1 MENKKFLRNVLGIA
15 TFCILLYWGLQNMDQ
30 VAGFLSTVGGLLLPF
45 LLGAAMAFILN
56 VPMRAIE
63 THLPQK
69 LQRAHRGISLVVTLA
84 AVVGVVMVVSL
95 LVLPQLK
102 NTVQTIAARMPAF
115 WAQAQQWANELM
127 IRYPELADW
136 LSEAGN
142 LNLRNVT
149 QQVMDWLKN
158 GGLALVGNTVTAATG
173 IISGFVNFFIALIF
187 AIYLLF
193 QKETLSRQGRMLLF
207 AWMRPEHAEKVLE
220 VVRLANKTFS
230 NFLSGQCL
238 EACILGALFAVGMLL
253 FRMPYVLLVSVLVAV
268 TALIPVF
275 GAFIGC
281 FVGAFLILIQNPMQA
296 VVFVILFLVIQQIE
310 GNLIYPRVVGGSVG
324 LPSVWVLAAVTLGG
338 SMFGVVGMLVM
349 IPLCSVL
356 YSLLRPATRERLR
369 SRGVEKAKDMLD
381 PAQPGKKAA
390 AQPAKSAKNG
400 KK

>member
-15 TFCILLYWGLQNMDQ
+15 TFCILLYWGLQNMDR
-30 VAGFLSTVGGLLLPF
+30 VAAFLGMVGGLLLPF

-69 LQRAHRGISLVVTLA
+69 LQRAHRGISLVLTLT

-207 AWMRPEHAEKVLE
+207 AWMRPEHVEKVLE

-356 YSLLRPATRERLR
+356 YSLLRTATRERLR
-369 SRGVEKAKDMLD
+369 SRGVEKAKYMLD

-390 AQPAKSAKNG
+390 AQPAKSAKTG

>member
-15 TFCILLYWGLQNMDQ
+15 TFCILLYWGLQNMNR
-30 VAGFLSTVGGLLLPF
+30 VATFLGMVGGLLLPF

-69 LQRAHRGISLVVTLA
+69 LQRAHRGISLVLTLA

-115 WAQAQQWANELM
+115 WAQAQQWANDLM

-253 FRMPYVLLVSVLVAV
+253 FRMPYVLLISVLVAV

-356 YSLLRPATRERLR
+356 YSLLRTATRERLR
-369 SRGVEKAKDMLD
+369 SRGVEKAKYMPD
-381 PAQPGKKAA
+381 PAQPGKKTA

>member
-69 LQRAHRGISLVVTLA
+69 LQRAHRGISLVLTLA

-136 LSEAGN
+136 LSETGN

-356 YSLLRPATRERLR
+356 YSLLRTATRERLR
-369 SRGVEKAKDMLD
+369 SRGVEKAKYMLD

-390 AQPAKSAKNG
+390 AQPAKSAKTG

>member
-30 VAGFLSTVGGLLLPF
+30 VEGFLSTVGGLLLPF

-69 LQRAHRGISLVVTLA
+69 LQRAHRGISLVLTLA

-356 YSLLRPATRERLR
+356 YSLLRTATRERLR
-369 SRGVEKAKDMLD
+369 SRGVEKAKYMLD

-390 AQPAKSAKNG
+390 AQPAKSAKTG

>member
-15 TFCILLYWGLQNMDQ
+15 TFCILLYWGLQNMDR
-30 VAGFLSTVGGLLLPF
+30 VATFLGMVGGLLLPF

-69 LQRAHRGISLVVTLA
+69 LQRAHRGISLVLTLA

-115 WAQAQQWANELM
+115 WAQAQRWANELM

-253 FRMPYVLLVSVLVAV
+253 FRMPYVLLVSVLIAV

-356 YSLLRPATRERLR
+356 YSLLRTATRDRLR
-369 SRGVEKAKDMLD
+369 RRGVEKAKYMLD
-381 PAQPGKKAA
+381 PARQSQKAA
-390 AQPAKSAKNG
+390 AQPAKPAKTG

>member
-15 TFCILLYWGLQNMDQ
+15 TFCILLYWGLQNMNR
-30 VAGFLSTVGGLLLPF
+30 VATFLGMVGGLLLPF

-69 LQRAHRGISLVVTLA
+69 LQRAHRGISLVLTLA

-253 FRMPYVLLVSVLVAV
+253 FRMPYVLLISVLVAV

-338 SMFGVVGMLVM
+338 SMFGVMGMLVM

-356 YSLLRPATRERLR
+356 YSLLRTATRERLR
-369 SRGVEKAKDMLD
+369 SQGVEKAKYMPD

-390 AQPAKSAKNG
+390 AQPAKSAKTG

>member
-15 TFCILLYWGLQNMDQ
+15 TFCILLYWGLQNMDR
-30 VAGFLSTVGGLLLPF
+30 VGSFLGTVGGLLLPF

-63 THLPQK
+63 SHLPQK
-69 LQRAHRGISLVVTLA
+69 LQRAHRGISLVLTLA
-84 AVVGVVMVVSL
+84 AVVGVMMVVSL
-95 LVLPQLK
+95 LVLPQLQS
-102 NTVQTIAARMPAF
+102 TVQTIAARMPAF
-115 WAQAQQWANELM
+115 WAQAQEWANELM

-324 LPSVWVLAAVTLGG
+324 LPSVWVLTAVTLGG
-338 SMFGVVGMLVM
+338 SIFGVVGMLVM

-356 YSLLRPATRERLR
+356 YSLLRTATRDQLR
-369 SRGVEKAKDMLD
+369 RRGVEKAKYMLD
-381 PAQPGKKAA
+381 PARQAGKTA
-390 AQPAKSAKNG
+390 AQPAKPAKTG

>member
-1 MENKKFLRNVLGIA
+1 MESKKFLRNVLGIA
-15 TFCILLYWGLQNMDQ
+15 TFCILLYWGLQNMDR
-30 VAGFLSTVGGLLLPF
+30 VATFLGMVGGLLLPF

-69 LQRAHRGISLVVTLA
+69 LQRAHRGISLVLTLA

-253 FRMPYVLLVSVLVAV
+253 FRMPYVLLISVLVAV

-281 FVGAFLILIQNPMQA
+281 FVGTFLILIQNPMQA

-356 YSLLRPATRERLR
+356 YSLLRTATRERLR
-369 SRGVEKAKDMLD
+369 SRGVEKVKYMLD

-390 AQPAKSAKNG
+390 AQPAKSAKTG

>member
-15 TFCILLYWGLQNMDQ
+15 TFCILLYWGLQNMDR
-30 VAGFLSTVGGLLLPF
+30 VATFLGMVGGLLLPF

-69 LQRAHRGISLVVTLA
+69 LQRAHRGISLVLTLA

-253 FRMPYVLLVSVLVAV
+253 FRMPYVLLISVLVAV

-356 YSLLRPATRERLR
+356 YSLLRTATRERLR
-369 SRGVEKAKDMLD
+369 SRGVEKAKYMLD
-381 PAQPGKKAA
+381 PARPGKKAA
-390 AQPAKSAKNG
+390 AQPAKSAKTG

>member
-1 MENKKFLRNVLGIA
+1 MESKKFLRNVLGIA
-15 TFCILLYWGLQNMDQ
+15 TFCILLYWGLQNMDR
-30 VAGFLSTVGGLLLPF
+30 VATFLGMVGGLLLPF

-69 LQRAHRGISLVVTLA
+69 LQRAHRGISLVLTLA

-253 FRMPYVLLVSVLVAV
+253 FRMPYVLLISVLVAV

-356 YSLLRPATRERLR
+356 YSLLRTATRERLR
-369 SRGVEKAKDMLD
+369 SRGVEKVKYMLD

-390 AQPAKSAKNG
+390 AQPAKSAKTG

>member
-1 MENKKFLRNVLGIA
+1 MENKTFLRNVLGIA
-15 TFCILLYWGLQNMDQ
+15 AFCILLYWGLQNMDRVGNFLGM
-30 VAGFLSTVGGLLLPF
+30 VAGLLMPF
-45 LLGAAMAFILN
+45 LLGAAMAFIFN

-63 THLPQK
+63 GHLPQK
-69 LQRAHRGISLVVTLA
+69 LQRAHRGISLVLTLA
-84 AVVGVVMVVSL
+84 AVIGVVMLVSL
-95 LVLPQLK
+95 LVLPQLQ
-102 NTVQTIAARMPAF
+102 NTVETIAARMPAF
-115 WAQAQQWANELM
+115 WEQAQEWANELM

-173 IISGFVNFFIALIF
+173 IISGFVNFFIAFIF

-238 EACILGALFAVGMLL
+238 EAGILGALFAVGMLL
-253 FRMPYVLLVSVLVAV
+253 FRMPYVLLISVLVAV

-310 GNLIYPRVVGGSVG
+310 GNLIYPRVVGSSVG

-338 SMFGVVGMLVM
+338 STFGVVGMLVM

-356 YSLLRPATRERLR
+356 YSLLRTATRERLR
-369 SRGVEKAKDMLD
+369 RRGVEKAKYMLAPAQQAPKA
-381 PAQPGKKAA
+381 PAQPPKTSKK
-390 AQPAKSAKNG
+390 K
-400 KK
+400 

>member
-1 MENKKFLRNVLGIA
+1 MESKKFLRNVLGIA
-15 TFCILLYWGLQNMDQ
+15 TFCILLYWGLQNMDR
-30 VAGFLSTVGGLLLPF
+30 VATFLGMVGGLLLPF

-69 LQRAHRGISLVVTLA
+69 LQRAHRGISLVLTLA

-253 FRMPYVLLVSVLVAV
+253 FRMPYVLLISVLVAV

-349 IPLCSVL
+349 LPLCSVL
-356 YSLLRPATRERLR
+356 YSLLRTATRERLR
-369 SRGVEKAKDMLD
+369 SRGVEKAKYMPD

-390 AQPAKSAKNG
+390 AQPAKSAKTG

>member
-1 MENKKFLRNVLGIA
+1 MENKTFLRNVLGIA
-15 TFCILLYWGLQNMDQ
+15 TFCILLYWGLQNMDRVGGFLGM
-30 VAGFLSTVGGLLLPF
+30 VAGLLMPF

-69 LQRAHRGISLVVTLA
+69 LQRAHRGISLVLTLA
-84 AVVGVVMVVSL
+84 GVIGVVMVVSL
-95 LVLPQLK
+95 LVLPQLQ

-115 WAQAQQWANELM
+115 WAQAQEWANELM

-173 IISGFVNFFIALIF
+173 IISGFVNFFIAFVF

-207 AWMRPEHAEKVLE
+207 AWMKPEHAEKVLE

-310 GNLIYPRVVGGSVG
+310 GNLIYPRVVGSSVG
-324 LPSVWVLAAVTLGG
+324 LPSVWVLTAVTLGG

-356 YSLLRPATRERLR
+356 YSLLRTATRERLR
-369 SRGVEKAKDMLD
+369 RRGVGKAKYMLA
-381 PAQPGKKAA
+381 PAQQAPKAQ
-390 AQPAKSAKNG
+390 AQPPKSQ
-400 KK
+400 KKK

>member
-15 TFCILLYWGLQNMDQ
+15 TFCILLYWGLQNMDR
-30 VAGFLSTVGGLLLPF
+30 VATFLGMVGGLLLPF

-69 LQRAHRGISLVVTLA
+69 LQRAHRGISLVLTLA

-253 FRMPYVLLVSVLVAV
+253 FRMPYVLLISVLVAV

-338 SMFGVVGMLVM
+338 SMFGVMGMLVM

-356 YSLLRPATRERLR
+356 YSLLRTATRERLR
-369 SRGVEKAKDMLD
+369 RRGVEKAKYMPD

-390 AQPAKSAKNG
+390 AQPAKSAKTG

>member
-15 TFCILLYWGLQNMDQ
+15 SFCILLYWGLQNMDQ

-69 LQRAHRGISLVVTLA
+69 LQRAHRGISLVLTLA

-356 YSLLRPATRERLR
+356 YSLLRTATRERLR
-369 SRGVEKAKDMLD
+369 SRGVEKAKYMLD

>member
-1 MENKKFLRNVLGIA
+1 MESKKFLRNVLGIA
-15 TFCILLYWGLQNMDQ
+15 TFCILLYWGLQNMDR
-30 VAGFLSTVGGLLLPF
+30 VATFLGMVGGLLLPF

-69 LQRAHRGISLVVTLA
+69 LQRAHRGISLVLTLA

-253 FRMPYVLLVSVLVAV
+253 FRMPYVLLISVLVAV

-356 YSLLRPATRERLR
+356 YSLLRTATRERLR
-369 SRGVEKAKDMLD
+369 SRGVEKAKYMPDL
-381 PAQPGKKAA
+381 AQPGKKAA
-390 AQPAKSAKNG
+390 AQPAKSAKTG

>member
-1 MENKKFLRNVLGIA
+1 MESKKFLRNVLGIA
-15 TFCILLYWGLQNMDQ
+15 TFCILLYWGLQNMDR
-30 VAGFLSTVGGLLLPF
+30 VATFLGMVGGLLLPF

-69 LQRAHRGISLVVTLA
+69 LQRAHRGISLVLTLA

-253 FRMPYVLLVSVLVAV
+253 FRMPYVLLISVLVAV

-356 YSLLRPATRERLR
+356 YSLLRTATRERLR
-369 SRGVEKAKDMLD
+369 SRGVEKAKYMPD

-390 AQPAKSAKNG
+390 AQPAKSAKTG

>member
-69 LQRAHRGISLVVTLA
+69 LQRAHRGISLVLTLA

-356 YSLLRPATRERLR
+356 YSLLRTATRERLR
-369 SRGVEKAKDMLD
+369 SRGVEKAKYMLD

-390 AQPAKSAKNG
+390 AQPAKSAKTG

>member
-15 TFCILLYWGLQNMDQ
+15 TFCILLYWGLQNMDR
-30 VAGFLSTVGGLLLPF
+30 VATFLGMVGGLLLPF

-69 LQRAHRGISLVVTLA
+69 LQRAHRGISLVLTLA

-207 AWMRPEHAEKVLE
+207 AWMRPEHVEKVLE

-356 YSLLRPATRERLR
+356 YSLLRTATRERLR
-369 SRGVEKAKDMLD
+369 SRGVEKAKYMLD

-390 AQPAKSAKNG
+390 AQPAKSAKTG

>member
-1 MENKKFLRNVLGIA
+1 MESKKFLRNVLGIA
-15 TFCILLYWGLQNMDQ
+15 TFCILLYWGLQNMDR
-30 VAGFLSTVGGLLLPF
+30 VATFLGMVGGLLLPF

-69 LQRAHRGISLVVTLA
+69 LQRAHRGISLVLTLA

-158 GGLALVGNTVTAATG
+158 GGLTLVGNTVTAATG

-253 FRMPYVLLVSVLVAV
+253 FRMPYVLLISVLVAV

-356 YSLLRPATRERLR
+356 YSLLRTATRERLR
-369 SRGVEKAKDMLD
+369 SRGVEKAKYMPD

-390 AQPAKSAKNG
+390 TQPAKSAKTG

>member
-15 TFCILLYWGLQNMDQ
+15 TFCILLYWGLQNMDR
-30 VAGFLSTVGGLLLPF
+30 VATFLGMVGGLLLPF

-69 LQRAHRGISLVVTLA
+69 LQRAHRGISLVLTLA

-356 YSLLRPATRERLR
+356 YSLLRTATRERLR
-369 SRGVEKAKDMLD
+369 SRGVEKAKYMLD

-390 AQPAKSAKNG
+390 AQPAKSAKTG

>member
-1 MENKKFLRNVLGIA
+1 MESKKFLRNVLGIA
-15 TFCILLYWGLQNMDQ
+15 TFCILLYWGLQNMDR
-30 VAGFLSTVGGLLLPF
+30 VATFLGMVSGLLLPF

-69 LQRAHRGISLVVTLA
+69 LQRAHRGISLVLTLA

-253 FRMPYVLLVSVLVAV
+253 FRMPYVLLISVLVAV

-356 YSLLRPATRERLR
+356 YSLLRTATRERLR
-369 SRGVEKAKDMLD
+369 SRGVEKAKYMPD

-390 AQPAKSAKNG
+390 AQPAKSAKTG

>member
-1 MENKKFLRNVLGIA
+1 MENKTFLRNVLGIA
-15 TFCILLYWGLQNMDQ
+15 TFCILLYWGLQNMDRVGSFLGM
-30 VAGFLSTVGGLLLPF
+30 VAGLLMPF

-56 VPMRAIE
+56 VPMRAIA

-69 LQRAHRGISLVVTLA
+69 LQKAHRGISLVITLA
-84 AVVGVVMVVSL
+84 GVIGVVMVVSL
-95 LVLPQLK
+95 LVLPQLQ

-115 WAQAQQWANELM
+115 WAQAQEWANELM

-149 QQVMDWLKN
+149 QQVVDWLKN

-173 IISGFVNFFIALIF
+173 IISGFVNFFIAFIF

-193 QKETLSRQGRMLLF
+193 QRETLSRQGRMLLF
-207 AWMRPEHAEKVLE
+207 AWMKPEHAEKVLE

-310 GNLIYPRVVGGSVG
+310 GNLIYPRVVGSSVG
-324 LPSVWVLAAVTLGG
+324 LPSVWVLTAVTLGG

-356 YSLLRPATRERLR
+356 YSLLRTATRERLR
-369 SRGVEKAKDMLD
+369 RRGVEKAKYMLA
-381 PAQPGKKAA
+381 PAQQAPKAQ
-390 AQPAKSAKNG
+390 AQPPKTAK

>member
-15 TFCILLYWGLQNMDQ
+15 TFCILLYWGLQNMDR
-30 VAGFLSTVGGLLLPF
+30 VATFLGMVGGLLLPF

-69 LQRAHRGISLVVTLA
+69 LQRAHRGISLVLTLA

-253 FRMPYVLLVSVLVAV
+253 FRMPYVLLISVLVAV

-356 YSLLRPATRERLR
+356 YSLLRTATRERLR
-369 SRGVEKAKDMLD
+369 SRGVEKAKYMPD

-390 AQPAKSAKNG
+390 AQPAKSAKTG

>member
-15 TFCILLYWGLQNMDQ
+15 TFCILLYWGLQNMDR
-30 VAGFLSTVGGLLLPF
+30 VATFLGMVGGLLLPF

-69 LQRAHRGISLVVTLA
+69 LQRAHRGISLVLTLA

-253 FRMPYVLLVSVLVAV
+253 FRMPYVLLISVLVAV

-356 YSLLRPATRERLR
+356 YSLLRTATRERLR
-369 SRGVEKAKDMLD
+369 SRGVEKAKYMLD
-381 PAQPGKKAA
+381 PARPGKRAA
-390 AQPAKSAKNG
+390 AQPAKSAKTG

>member
-356 YSLLRPATRERLR
+356 YSLLRTATRERLR
-369 SRGVEKAKDMLD
+369 SRGVEKAKYMLD

-390 AQPAKSAKNG
+390 AQPAKSAKTG

>member
-1 MENKKFLRNVLGIA
+1 MESKKFLRNVLGIA
-15 TFCILLYWGLQNMDQ
+15 TFCILLYWGLQNMDR
-30 VAGFLSTVGGLLLPF
+30 VATFLGMVGGLLLPF

-69 LQRAHRGISLVVTLA
+69 LQRAHRGISLVLTLA

-253 FRMPYVLLVSVLVAV
+253 FRMPYVLLISVLVAV

-281 FVGAFLILIQNPMQA
+281 FVGTFLILIQNPMQA

-356 YSLLRPATRERLR
+356 YSLLRTATRERLR
-369 SRGVEKAKDMLD
+369 SRGVEKAKYMPD

-390 AQPAKSAKNG
+390 AQPAKSAKTG

>member
-1 MENKKFLRNVLGIA
+1 MENKTFLRNVLGIA
-15 TFCILLYWGLQNMDQ
+15 TFCILLYWGLQNMDRVGGFLGT
-30 VAGFLSTVGGLLLPF
+30 VAGLLMPF
-45 LLGAAMAFILN
+45 LIGAAMAFILN

-69 LQRAHRGISLVVTLA
+69 LQRAHRGISLVITLA
-84 AVVGVVMVVSL
+84 GVIGVVMVVSL
-95 LVLPQLK
+95 LVLPQLQ

-115 WAQAQQWANELM
+115 WAQAQEWANELM

-136 LSEAGN
+136 LSDAGN

-173 IISGFVNFFIALIF
+173 IISGFVNFFIAFIF

-220 VVRLANKTFS
+220 VLRLANKTFS

-253 FRMPYVLLVSVLVAV
+253 FRMPYVLLVSALVAV

-281 FVGAFLILIQNPMQA
+281 FVGAFLILIQNPTQA

-310 GNLIYPRVVGGSVG
+310 GNLIYPRVVGSSVG
-324 LPSVWVLAAVTLGG
+324 LPSVWVLTAVTLGG

-356 YSLLRPATRERLR
+356 YSLLRTATRERLR
-369 SRGVEKAKDMLD
+369 SRGVEKAKYMLAPAAPAKKA
-381 PAQPGKKAA
+381 PAQPPKTAKK
-390 AQPAKSAKNG
+390 K
-400 KK
+400 

>member
-1 MENKKFLRNVLGIA
+1 MESKKFLRNVLGIA
-15 TFCILLYWGLQNMDQ
+15 TFCILLYWGLQNMDR
-30 VAGFLSTVGGLLLPF
+30 VATFLGMVGGLLLPF

-69 LQRAHRGISLVVTLA
+69 LQRAHRGISLVLTLA

-253 FRMPYVLLVSVLVAV
+253 FRMPYVLLISVLVAV

-356 YSLLRPATRERLR
+356 YSLLRTATRERLR
-369 SRGVEKAKDMLD
+369 SRGVEKAKYMPD

>member
-1 MENKKFLRNVLGIA
+1 MENKTFIRNVLGIC
-15 TFCILLYWGLQNMDQ
+15 TFCILLYWGLQNMDR
-30 VAGFLSTVGGLLLPF
+30 VGHFLGMVGGLLMPF
-45 LLGAAMAFILN
+45 LIGAAMAFVLN

-63 THLPQK
+63 AHLPKK
-69 LQRAHRGISLVVTLA
+69 LERAHRAISLVLTLA
-84 AVVGVVMVVSL
+84 AVVGVFMVVAL

-102 NTVQTIAARMPAF
+102 NTVQTIAVRMPAF
-115 WAQAQQWANELM
+115 WAQMQQWANELM
-127 IRYPELADW
+127 VKYPDLADW
-136 LSEAGN
+136 LNETGT
-142 LNLRNVT
+142 LDLRGVT
-149 QQVMDWLKN
+149 QKVMDWLKN
-158 GGLALVGNTVTAATG
+158 GGLAMVGSTVTAATG
-173 IISGFVNFFIALIF
+173 IISGFVSFFIGLIF

-193 QKETLSRQGRMLLF
+193 QKETLSRQARMLLY
-207 AWMRPEHAEKVLE
+207 AWMRPEHAERILE

-238 EACILGALFAVGMLL
+238 EACILGMLFAVGMLL

-310 GNLIYPRVVGGSVG
+310 GNLIYPRVVGSSVG
-324 LPSVWVLAAVTLGG
+324 LPSVWVLTAVTLGG

-356 YSLLRPATRERLR
+356 YSLLRTATRDRLR
-369 SRGVEKAKDMLD
+369 RRGVEKAKYMLA
-381 PAQPGKKAA
+381 PAEQQKKTAAQAGKNAKAGKK
-390 AQPAKSAKNG
+390 
-400 KK
+400 

>member
-1 MENKKFLRNVLGIA
+1 MENEKFLRNVLGIA
-15 TFCILLYWGLQNMDQ
+15 SFCILLYWGLQNMDQ

-69 LQRAHRGISLVVTLA
+69 LQRAHRGISLVLTLA

-356 YSLLRPATRERLR
+356 YSLLRTATRERLR
-369 SRGVEKAKDMLD
+369 SRGVEKAKYMLD

-390 AQPAKSAKNG
+390 AQPAKSAKTG

>member
-1 MENKKFLRNVLGIA
+1 MENKTFLRNVLGIA
-15 TFCILLYWGLQNMDQ
+15 TFCILLYWGLQNMDRVGGFLGT
-30 VAGFLSTVGGLLLPF
+30 VAGLLMPF
-45 LLGAAMAFILN
+45 LIGAAMAFILN

-69 LQRAHRGISLVVTLA
+69 LQRAHRGISLVLTLA
-84 AVVGVVMVVSL
+84 GVIGVVMVVSL
-95 LVLPQLK
+95 LVLPQLQ

-115 WAQAQQWANELM
+115 WAQAQEWANELM

-173 IISGFVNFFIALIF
+173 IISGFVNFFIAFIF

-310 GNLIYPRVVGGSVG
+310 GNLIYPRVVGSSVG
-324 LPSVWVLAAVTLGG
+324 LPSVWVLTAVTLGG

-356 YSLLRPATRERLR
+356 YSLLRTATRERLR
-369 SRGVEKAKDMLD
+369 RRGVEKAKYMLAPAAPAKKA
-381 PAQPGKKAA
+381 PAQPPKTAKK
-390 AQPAKSAKNG
+390 K
-400 KK
+400 

>member
-15 TFCILLYWGLQNMDQ
+15 TFCILLYWGLQNMDR
-30 VAGFLSTVGGLLLPF
+30 VATFLGMVGGLLLPF

-69 LQRAHRGISLVVTLA
+69 LQRAHRGISLVLTLA

-253 FRMPYVLLVSVLVAV
+253 FRMPYVLLISVLVAV

-356 YSLLRPATRERLR
+356 YSLLRTATRERLR
-369 SRGVEKAKDMLD
+369 SRGVEKAKYMPD

>member
-1 MENKKFLRNVLGIA
+1 MENKTFLRNVLGIA
-15 TFCILLYWGLQNMDQ
+15 TFCILLYWGLQNM
-30 VAGFLSTVGGLLLPF
+30 LMPF

-69 LQRAHRGISLVVTLA
+69 LQKAHRGISLVITLA
-84 AVVGVVMVVSL
+84 GVIGVVMVVSL
-95 LVLPQLK
+95 LVLPQLQ

-115 WAQAQQWANELM
+115 WAQAQEWANELM

-173 IISGFVNFFIALIF
+173 IISGFVNFFIAFIF

-207 AWMRPEHAEKVLE
+207 AWMKPEHVEKVLE

-310 GNLIYPRVVGGSVG
+310 GNLIYPRVVGSSVG
-324 LPSVWVLAAVTLGG
+324 LPSVWVLTAVTLGG

-356 YSLLRPATRERLR
+356 YSLLRTATRERLR
-369 SRGVEKAKDMLD
+369 RRGVEKAKYMPAPAAPAKKA
-381 PAQPGKKAA
+381 PAQPPKTAKK
-390 AQPAKSAKNG
+390 K
-400 KK
+400 